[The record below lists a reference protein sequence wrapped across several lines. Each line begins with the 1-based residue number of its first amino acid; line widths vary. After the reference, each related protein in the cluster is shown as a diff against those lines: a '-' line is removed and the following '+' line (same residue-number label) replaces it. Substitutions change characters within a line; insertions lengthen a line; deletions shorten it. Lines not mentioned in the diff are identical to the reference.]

1 MPNVDPERKM
11 YEKKKPKNEVN
22 LIHRRLFFVRVP
34 FIFFLMISIASL
46 SFEMLRTIEKQL
58 RT

>member
-11 YEKKKPKNEVN
+11 YAKKKPKNEVN

-46 SFEMLRTIEKQL
+46 SFEMLKVL
-58 RT
+58 